1 MLARG
6 SQKCSRDHRKI
17 TEALLE
23 LGIGRKLKKVI
34 SAVFVSAL
42 VLTGCSSSDSAIT
55 NLGAAEFVSQSQAAD
70 VVIVDV
76 RTAAEFNEG
85 HIVNALNI
93 DVESMDFDSDLVGL
107 DKSVTYALYC
117 RSGNRSS
124 IAAGKMSEAGFTSI
138 LNAQVGFIDLLGA
151 GAIPA

>member
-1 MLARG
+1 M
-6 SQKCSRDHRKI
+6 
-17 TEALLE
+17 
-23 LGIGRKLKKVI
+23 KKVI
-34 SAVFVSAL
+34 SALFVSAL

-85 HIVNALNI
+85 HIVNALNL
-93 DVESMDFDSDLVGL
+93 DVESMNFDSDLAGL
-107 DKSVTYALYC
+107 DQSVTYALYC

-124 IAAGKMSEAGFTSI
+124 IAARKLADAGFTSI

>member
-1 MLARG
+1 M
-6 SQKCSRDHRKI
+6 
-17 TEALLE
+17 
-23 LGIGRKLKKVI
+23 KKVI
-34 SAVFVSAL
+34 SALFVSAI

-55 NLGAAEFVSQSQAAD
+55 DLGAAEFVAQSQATG

-85 HIVNALNI
+85 HITSALNI
-93 DVESMDFDSDLVGL
+93 DVESMTFNSDIEAL
-107 DKSVTYALYC
+107 DKGVTYALYC

-124 IAAGKMSEAGFTSI
+124 IAAGKMADAGFTSI

>member
-1 MLARG
+1 M
-6 SQKCSRDHRKI
+6 
-17 TEALLE
+17 
-23 LGIGRKLKKVI
+23 
-34 SAVFVSAL
+34 SAL

-85 HIVNALNI
+85 HLVAALNI
-93 DVESMDFDSDLVGL
+93 DVQSSSFESEIALL
-107 DKSVTYALYC
+107 DKSATYALYC
-117 RSGNRSS
+117 RSGNRSGV
-124 IAAGKMSEAGFTSI
+124 AAEIMAEAGFTKV
-138 LNAQVGFIDLLGA
+138 LNAKVGFADLVQS